1 MTICGQGSRQR
12 EQSITTVNNSSGSS
26 SISPQI
32 VDSQTSTFLFRNHPL
47 HHLNNLS
54 HNYNNNNNSTITTT
68 NNNNNNSSSSGSS
81 PQSNPANERICPHNE
96 NILKCD
102 TCNRNLLTSNSS
114 TVAAAAAAILAQN
127 NHNHSSNLN
136 LTNSQNN
143 LNHSNH
149 NNHHLYSHH
158 HHNSTDYSHSDKL
171 IMNTL
176 NPETL
181 LVHDKHLFS
190 TTGGTMA
197 VGINGNTLTS
207 HLGPIGTSIAAG
219 ISSCVNPAAAFN
231 MSSNHLHHSHHH
243 TVNHQ
248 TALHSMTGAGFSIHG
263 HLVATSQ
270 RRMSNQSGGQPTHRI
285 SKSQA
290 QNKQFLCP
298 MCNKFFTQK
307 GILIFRFE
315 LHHFEN

>member
-1 MTICGQGSRQR
+1 MNENTETLCDHCHHHHYDDLLLLHQTKLDKNTCKFSECLLYIV
-12 EQSITTVNNSSGSS
+12 E
-26 SISPQI
+26 I

-54 HNYNNNNNSTITTT
+54 HNYNNNNNSTITP

-158 HHNSTDYSHSDKL
+158 HHNSTDYSHSDNSL
-171 IMNTL
+171 
-176 NPETL
+176 
-181 LVHDKHLFS
+181 
-190 TTGGTMA
+190 
-197 VGINGNTLTS
+197 
-207 HLGPIGTSIAAG
+207 
-219 ISSCVNPAAAFN
+219 
-231 MSSNHLHHSHHH
+231 
-243 TVNHQ
+243 
-248 TALHSMTGAGFSIHG
+248 
-263 HLVATSQ
+263 
-270 RRMSNQSGGQPTHRI
+270 
-285 SKSQA
+285 
-290 QNKQFLCP
+290 
-298 MCNKFFTQK
+298 
-307 GILIFRFE
+307 
-315 LHHFEN
+315 